1 MLLAG
6 LTLAWITGCSRPVTP
21 PAPPAPEPT
30 RPADVAPP
38 DSVEPDT
45 PDTAVVDSTSIMPD
59 RAARREIRVCAGG
72 DVTLGGNL
80 DTTWIS
86 RASEWLGYPVD
97 PLPDPDSLLAPI
109 RGLVEDADVV
119 LVNVEG
125 AIGEGPVEFPKCRP
139 DAQRCYAFRQPV
151 EAAAAL
157 ARFASSASLVGNLAN
172 NHALDAGGPGLLQT
186 IRHLE
191 EAGAMVTG
199 TDTTPTLIALGG
211 DDTLAVLG
219 FSSSR
224 SGPDPRDLEAVWR
237 HVGRARGR
245 YGRVVVTMHM
255 GAEGEDA
262 LRTPDSTEFFLG
274 EDRGNVVAFAR
285 TAAEAGASLVIGHG
299 PHVIRAV
306 EWWGTGL
313 IFYSLGNLV
322 TYGPFNVLPPRHAG
336 AIACANLAPD
346 GRVTRAVLR
355 STRQRYPGFV
365 RPDPDA
371 AAAVLADSLSRL
383 DFPETAARV
392 LPDGSIPTAVSIEVV
407 PESPPNPPRPDI

>member
-1 MLLAG
+1 MLALG
-6 LTLAWITGCSRPVTP
+6 WITGCSRPVP
-21 PAPPAPEPT
+21 PPGPPAPEPT
-30 RPADVAPP
+30 EPADVAPA
-38 DSVEPDT
+38 DSGEAGT
-45 PDTAVVDSTSIMPD
+45 PDTAVVDSTAIMPD
-59 RAARREIRVCAGG
+59 RSVRREIEVCAGG

-80 DTTWIS
+80 DTTWVS

-109 RGLVEDADVV
+109 QALVDDADVV

-139 DAQRCYAFRQPV
+139 DAERCYAFRQPV
-151 EAAAAL
+151 AAAAAL
-157 ARFASSASLVGNLAN
+157 VRFAGPAPLVGNLAN
-172 NHALDAGGPGLLQT
+172 NHALDAGGPGRQET

-191 EAGAMVTG
+191 EAGAWVTG
-199 TDTTPTLIALGG
+199 TDTTPTPVALGVG
-211 DDTLAVLG
+211 DTLAVLG
-219 FSSSR
+219 YSSSR
-224 SGPDPRDLEAVWR
+224 SGPDPRDLEAVRR
-237 HVGRARGR
+237 HVGRARTR

-255 GAEGEDA
+255 GAEGEEA
-262 LRTPDSTEFFLG
+262 LRTPDDTEFFLG

-285 TAAEAGASLVIGHG
+285 TAVEAGASLVVGHG

-306 EWWGTGL
+306 EWWGSGL

-336 AIACANLAPD
+336 AIACASLGPD

-355 STRQRYPGFV
+355 STRQRYPGLV

-371 AAAVLADSLSRL
+371 TAAILADSLSRL

-392 LPDGSIPTAVSIEVV
+392 LPDGSIPTAVTIEQV
-407 PESPPNPPRPDI
+407 PERRPSPPRPDS